1 MENPTFHLEGIVKN
15 RDEMQDFSGPLSLI
29 LMLLSKNKIEIR
41 DLKISEILDQYLEYI
56 AAMQEMDLE
65 IASEF
70 VQMASHLVYI
80 KTRTLLVGDEEVS
93 ELEELMSSLERLKC
107 QDAYAQVKAV
117 TPELLA
123 ASSLG
128 LQMFSKAPEPLDKS
142 LNHPYEYR
150 HSPSELLL
158 ALMSVLTRNGRTE
171 NPNSG
176 ILVPKRIV
184 YNVREKSIQ
193 LVELLREAG
202 SRSLKEL
209 FNMGHSRSEVVATFI
224 SVLELCSSGALAVRE
239 IDGEL
244 RAELTE
250 DDPEIPDTDTEQGQA
265 SDSVQTQ
272 SDAEAENA
280 EQGLGAL
287 NDE

>member
-1 MENPTFHLEGIVKN
+1 MENPTFHLEGIVKS

-56 AAMQEMDLE
+56 SAMQEMDLE

-93 ELEELMSSLERLKC
+93 ELEELMSSLEQLKC

-128 LQMFSKAPEPLDKS
+128 LQMFSKAPEPLEKA
-142 LNHPYEYR
+142 LNCPYEYK

-158 ALMSVLTRNGRTE
+158 ALMSVLTRNGRAEAPDT
-171 NPNSG
+171 G

-209 FNMGHSRSEVVATFI
+209 FDMGHSRSEVVATFI
-224 SVLELCSSGALAVRE
+224 SVLELCSSGSLVVRE

-244 RAELTE
+244 RAELTG
-250 DDPEIPDTDTEQGQA
+250 DGDPEIPDTDLEQEQA
-265 SDSVQTQ
+265 SN
-272 SDAEAENA
+272 SD
-280 EQGLGAL
+280 
-287 NDE
+287 